1 MMMTTGSGLESPAPD
16 LRAALPRRARLTS
29 FRECRR
35 TWRAL
40 SPAEGGPGRGWSGT
54 DIADAPPISRT
65 RAVAQVALS
74 AVLVPACLWALF
86 GPRELDAPARETAS
100 ALLGAI
106 VAFWLKD

>member
-1 MMMTTGSGLESPAPD
+1 MMTTTGSDLASTAPD
-16 LRAALPRRARLTS
+16 PGAARPRRGGLTG

-40 SPAEGGPGRGWSGT
+40 SRGESGTGRGWSGT
-54 DIADAPPISRT
+54 ELTDAPPISKI

-86 GPRELDAPARETAS
+86 GPRELGAPARETAS